1 MYAWQ
6 SPLYVTLHPKP
17 YGSAI
22 LTCPLLCTAPW
33 QATFE
38 EPLTDEEEQDEE
50 PWFVH
55 PSFDTNSIVKT
66 FAQPGAWDVV
76 SNLDEQRGQL
86 RCLREYIKE
95 YIMTTAFV
103 DTPPPQATDA
113 ENVTTVVDE
122 LLADGCASTMKDR
135 YLGMNLKTK
144 SKRYGVL
151 PYSVPWVELVTMF
164 FLAKAVTRRAKN
176 PTRLCV
182 VT

>member
-1 MYAWQ
+1 M
-6 SPLYVTLHPKP
+6 S
-17 YGSAI
+17 
-22 LTCPLLCTAPW
+22 
-33 QATFE
+33 
-38 EPLTDEEEQDEE
+38 
-50 PWFVH
+50 

-76 SNLDEQRGQL
+76 AVLDEQRGQL

-144 SKRYGVL
+144 TKRYGVL

-176 PTRLCV
+176 PTRFCV